1 MPKSVALTGNGA
13 VTEAMRQI
21 EPDVVSVYPITPQ
34 TTIVEEYSSL
44 VANGIVRTEFVP
56 VESEHSAMSV
66 CIGAAASGARTITAT
81 CGPGFAL
88 MWEMLYVAS
97 GLRLPIVMSVTARAL
112 SAPINIHCDHSDVMG
127 GRDSGW
133 IQLFA
138 ENAQEAYDLMILAV
152 RLSEYENVRLPVMV
166 IYDGFIISHAIARLD
181 VLDDKQVRDFIGE
194 QPITS
199 SLIDPKNPISVGNFD
214 GLYGVYFEFKR
225 QQEDAMLAS
234 KDAFLEI
241 AREFKKISGRDY
253 GLFESYMLDDAEAA
267 VVVMASTA
275 GTAKSVIDEMRAEG
289 KKVGLLKPTVFR
301 PFPATEIAEALKDKK
316 AVAVLDRSL
325 AFTGQNYGPLF
336 VETKAALYD
345 YDNKPKLSSYIFGL
359 GGRDIYP
366 RNIRQALEEQ
376 LEIISGKRSVVNG
389 GYLNFKE

>member
-13 VTEAMRQI
+13 VTEAMRQV

-34 TTIVEEYSSL
+34 TTIVEEYSNL

-133 IQLFA
+133 VQLFA
-138 ENAQEAYDLMILAV
+138 ENAQEAYDLMIQSV
-152 RLSEYENVRLPVMV
+152 RLSEHKNVRLPVMV

-181 VLDDKQVRDFIGE
+181 VLDDDQVKNFIGE
-194 QPITS
+194 QPKGV
-199 SLIDPKNPISVGNFD
+199 SLIDAKNPISIGNFD

-241 AREFKKISGRDY
+241 AKEYKKISGREY
-253 GLFESYMLDDAEAA
+253 GLFETYMLDDAEVA

-289 KKVGLLKPTVFR
+289 KKVGLLKPTTFR
-301 PFPATEIAEALKDKK
+301 PFPASEIAEALNGKE

-325 AFTGQNYGPLF
+325 AFTGLNSGPLF
-336 VETKAALYD
+336 IETKAALYN
-345 YDNKPKLSSYIFGL
+345 YDNRPKLSSYIFGL

-366 RNIRQALEEQ
+366 RNIRQALEDQ
-376 LEIISGKRSVVNG
+376 LEIASGKRNEINN